1 MLDQHDATEKPIF
14 LLLNA
19 FYNGKKQQCP
29 LLERVST
36 HIAGLTVVVPVREQ
50 EGEDLEWP
58 VTLLHCPVGLLAAR
72 HHCIEVRGDRKSFL

>member
-1 MLDQHDATEKPIF
+1 MQQKTIF

-19 FYNGKKQQCP
+19 FCDGKNQQCP

-36 HIAGLTVVVPVREQ
+36 HIAGLAVVVPVWEQ

-58 VTLLHCPVGLLAAR
+58 VTLLHCPVGLLAAC
-72 HHCIEVRGDRKSFL
+72 HHCVEVSGDRKSFL